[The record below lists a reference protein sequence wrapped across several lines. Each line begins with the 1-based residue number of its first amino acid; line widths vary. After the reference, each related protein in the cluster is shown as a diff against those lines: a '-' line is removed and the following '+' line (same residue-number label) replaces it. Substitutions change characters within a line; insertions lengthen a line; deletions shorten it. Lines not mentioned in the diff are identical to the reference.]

1 MHIHHLPKP
10 LHGWRAFLGEV
21 GIIVLGVLIALGAES
36 AVEAVALDIYK
47 VDVIRASLMGE
58 LANDRARWENDIAF
72 VGCARADVHRLQ
84 ACSSRAGG
92 DGAGPTAR
100 NIRPNG
106 LFWMHSANWT
116 LATGSQTLDHF
127 PIDEQLTFAAL
138 YDGVV
143 HRQIDLEQRASG
155 LTERVQ
161 TLIPLATDAQGRREL
176 RVALGDLENSLHVL
190 VANDAYMKRHFNALG
205 VKPDRRDIA
214 ADLAFTRC
222 VP

>member
-1 MHIHHLPKP
+1 MHIHLPKP
-10 LHGWRAFLGEV
+10 LHGWRAFVGEV
-21 GIIVLGVLIALGAES
+21 EIIVLGVLIALGAES
-36 AVEAVALDIYK
+36 AVEAWHWHHK

-72 VGCARADVHRLQ
+72 VGCARADVQRLRTWQ
-84 ACSSRAGG
+84 QAGG
-92 DGAGPTAR
+92 NGAAPTAR

-143 HRQIDLEQRASG
+143 HRQLDLERASG

-161 TLIPLATDAQGRREL
+161 TLIPLATNEQGRREL
-176 RVALGDLENSLHVL
+176 QVALGDLENSLHVL
-190 VANDAYMKRHFNALG
+190 VANDAYMKRHFDALG

-214 ADLAFTRC
+214 ADLALTRC
-222 VP
+222 VPS